1 MSDSPGVE
9 WLPAYSPGPPRHSPL
24 GPIPRFLY
32 EDVQPLSLQQENNN
46 KESDQKENS
55 KIMHAKP
62 AYSYASMIRLAIS
75 SSPNGKMTLNEIYNY
90 ICNAFPY
97 YKEAG
102 KGWMN
107 SIRHNLSLNK
117 CFMKVARS
125 KDDPGKGSYW
135 AMDTSQKMAEV
146 APRRRRS
153 IRMAPYS
160 PECSSN
166 SSGADANATP
176 PPTPTTPTPPAPD
189 ANTNT
194 NTTANTTTNPKPIDT
209 APAPERAG
217 TVPETNHTDDALSEL
232 MNEELIADVDITT
245 DRLWSDGGRRHTC
258 GALHH
263 SSLTDDY
270 GNFVVTT
277 LDDCDCPALDPPLA
291 AITCPITPPLPASIP
306 CPITA
311 SIPCPITANH
321 APYWQPDVL

>member
-46 KESDQKENS
+46 KEIEEKLNAN
-55 KIMHAKP
+55 KIKHPKP

-135 AMDTSQKMAEV
+135 AMDSSYKMAEV
-146 APRRRRS
+146 TPRRRRS
-153 IRMAPYS
+153 LRMAPYS

-166 SSGADANATP
+166 SSGDTALAGASVPTP
-176 PPTPTTPTPPAPD
+176 PATPTTPTAP
-189 ANTNT
+189 
-194 NTTANTTTNPKPIDT
+194 TTPTTPVSPNVKEEIK
-209 APAPERAG
+209 E
-217 TVPETNHTDDALSEL
+217 ESESKHTDDALSAL
-232 MNEELIADVDITT
+232 MNEELIADVDIS
-245 DRLWSDGGRRHTC
+245 RERWWWSGARRHVC
-258 GALHH
+258 EVRH
-263 SSLTDDY
+263 SALTDDY
-270 GNFVVTT
+270 GNFRDERQ
-277 LDDCDCPALDPPLA
+277 DDCDCPAHDLDPADPAAALATPLA
-291 AITCPITPPLPASIP
+291 TPALQASNITLRIDAPRDPAQSRRDR
-306 CPITA
+306 T
-311 SIPCPITANH
+311 
-321 APYWQPDVL
+321 V

>member
-9 WLPAYSPGPPRHSPL
+9 WLPAFSPGPPRHSPL

-32 EDVQPLSLQQENNN
+32 EDVQPLGLQQENNN
-46 KESDQKENS
+46 KEADQKENTN
-55 KIMHAKP
+55 KIKHAKP

-75 SSPNGKMTLNEIYNY
+75 SSPNGKMTLNEIYTY

-135 AMDTSQKMAEV
+135 AMDTSYKMAEV

-153 IRMAPYS
+153 LRMAPYS

-166 SSGADANATP
+166 SSGEAGGAAAPGGDAAPTP
-176 PPTPTTPTPPAPD
+176 PATPTTPTSP
-189 ANTNT
+189 
-194 NTTANTTTNPKPIDT
+194 
-209 APAPERAG
+209 
-217 TVPETNHTDDALSEL
+217 TVPGAIKEEIVIKEEPDSKHTDDALSAL
-232 MNEELIADVDITT
+232 MNEELITDVDISSE
-245 DRLWSDGGRRHTC
+245 RSWCDGGRRHVC
-258 GALHH
+258 GALRH

-270 GNFVVTT
+270 GNFVVRSY
-277 LDDCDCPALDPPLA
+277 DCDCPADPE
-291 AITCPITPPLPASIP
+291 PLPAP
-306 CPITA
+306 PTPTTPGYA
-311 SIPCPITANH
+311 AP
-321 APYWQPDVL
+321 PYWHSEIL

>member
-1 MSDSPGVE
+1 MSESPGVE

-32 EDVQPLSLQQENNN
+32 EDVQPPCLQQENNN
-46 KESDQKENS
+46 KEVDLKENLN
-55 KIMHAKP
+55 KIKHTKP

-117 CFMKVARS
+117 CFMKVPRS

-135 AMDTSQKMAEV
+135 AMDTSYKMAEV
-146 APRRRRS
+146 TPRRRRS
-153 IRMAPYS
+153 LRMAPYS

-166 SSGADANATP
+166 SSGEAGMLPCAIDAAPTP
-176 PPTPTTPTPPAPD
+176 PATPTTPTSPTVTAV
-189 ANTNT
+189 
-194 NTTANTTTNPKPIDT
+194 TTVKEEPMVKEENDMS
-209 APAPERAG
+209 
-217 TVPETNHTDDALSEL
+217 HTDDALSAL
-232 MNEELIADVDITT
+232 MNEELMPDVDIS
-245 DRLWSDGGRRHTC
+245 RERWWWSGGRRHVC
-258 GALHH
+258 CVLRH

-270 GNFVVTT
+270 GNFVEAR
-277 LDDCDCPALDPPLA
+277 DDCDCPVD
-291 AITCPITPPLPASIP
+291 CEDTPPAPLDTPPATLATPSAALWP
-306 CPITA
+306 PT
-311 SIPCPITANH
+311 
-321 APYWQPDVL
+321 L

>member
-1 MSDSPGVE
+1 MMSDTSGVE

-46 KESDQKENS
+46 KEIEEKLNAN
-55 KIMHAKP
+55 KIKHPKP

-135 AMDTSQKMAEV
+135 AMDSSYKMAEV
-146 APRRRRS
+146 TPRRRRS
-153 IRMAPYS
+153 LRMAPYS

-166 SSGADANATP
+166 SSGDVSVAAVPTP
-176 PPTPTTPTPPAPD
+176 PATPTTPTAPNTPTTPISPAAIKEEP
-189 ANTNT
+189 
-194 NTTANTTTNPKPIDT
+194 
-209 APAPERAG
+209 
-217 TVPETNHTDDALSEL
+217 TVKEESDLTHTDDALSAL
-232 MNEELIADVDITT
+232 MNEELIADVDIS
-245 DRLWSDGGRRHTC
+245 RERRWWSARRHVC
-258 GALHH
+258 EVRH
-263 SSLTDDY
+263 SALTDDY
-270 GNFVVTT
+270 GNFRDERA
-277 LDDCDCPALDPPLA
+277 DDCDFEHICQ
-291 AITCPITPPLPASIP
+291 PIGF
-306 CPITA
+306 
-311 SIPCPITANH
+311 
-321 APYWQPDVL
+321 

>member
-1 MSDSPGVE
+1 MMSDTSGVE

-46 KESDQKENS
+46 KEIEEKLNAN
-55 KIMHAKP
+55 KIKHPKP

-135 AMDTSQKMAEV
+135 AMDSSYKMAEV
-146 APRRRRS
+146 TPRRRRS
-153 IRMAPYS
+153 LRMAPYS

-166 SSGADANATP
+166 SSGDVSVAAVPTP
-176 PPTPTTPTPPAPD
+176 PATPTTPTAPNTPTTPISPAAIKEEP
-189 ANTNT
+189 
-194 NTTANTTTNPKPIDT
+194 
-209 APAPERAG
+209 
-217 TVPETNHTDDALSEL
+217 TVKEESDLTHTDDALSAL
-232 MNEELIADVDITT
+232 MNEELIADVDIS
-245 DRLWSDGGRRHTC
+245 RGKIYY
-258 GALHH
+258 LHIFKRN
-263 SSLTDDY
+263 SWL
-270 GNFVVTT
+270 
-277 LDDCDCPALDPPLA
+277 
-291 AITCPITPPLPASIP
+291 
-306 CPITA
+306 
-311 SIPCPITANH
+311 
-321 APYWQPDVL
+321 

>member
-32 EDVQPLSLQQENNN
+32 EDVQPLCLQQENNN
-46 KESDQKENS
+46 KEIEEKLNAN
-55 KIMHAKP
+55 KIKHPKP

-135 AMDTSQKMAEV
+135 AMDSSYKMAEV
-146 APRRRRS
+146 TPRRRRS
-153 IRMAPYS
+153 LRMAPYS

-166 SSGADANATP
+166 SSGDACVSGGVATVPTP
-176 PPTPTTPTPPAPD
+176 PATPTTPT
-189 ANTNT
+189 
-194 NTTANTTTNPKPIDT
+194 
-209 APAPERAG
+209 APATPTTPTSASPGAFKE
-217 TVPETNHTDDALSEL
+217 EIIIKEDYDSKHTDDALSAL
-232 MNEELIADVDITT
+232 MNEELIADGDLSRERWRWTGV
-245 DRLWSDGGRRHTC
+245 RRHVC
-258 GALHH
+258 VLRHAQ
-263 SSLTDDY
+263 LTDDY
-270 GNFVVTT
+270 GNFRDERA
-277 LDDCDCPALDPPLA
+277 DDCDCPVDDALASPVDPAPLS
-291 AITCPITPPLPASIP
+291 PGPLSLLSPPQEGPTLPSWHIP
-306 CPITA
+306 
-311 SIPCPITANH
+311 S
-321 APYWQPDVL
+321 L

>member
-9 WLPAYSPGPPRHSPL
+9 WLPAFSPGPPRHSPL

-32 EDVQPLSLQQENNN
+32 EDVQPLGLQQENNN
-46 KESDQKENS
+46 KEADQKENTN
-55 KIMHAKP
+55 KIKHAKP

-75 SSPNGKMTLNEIYNY
+75 SSPNGKMTLNEIYTY

-135 AMDTSQKMAEV
+135 AMDTSYKMAEV

-153 IRMAPYS
+153 LRMAPYS

-166 SSGADANATP
+166 SSGEAGGVAGVDAAPTP
-176 PPTPTTPTPPAPD
+176 PHTPTTPSAPTTPTD
-189 ANTNT
+189 TNT
-194 NTTANTTTNPKPIDT
+194 
-209 APAPERAG
+209 PA
-217 TVPETNHTDDALSEL
+217 TVKEEPVVKEEPDSKHTDDALSAL
-232 MNEELIADVDITT
+232 MNEELMTDVDIISE
-245 DRLWSDGGRRHTC
+245 RAWCLGRRRHVC
-258 GALHH
+258 GALH

-270 GNFVVTT
+270 GNFVVTRF
-277 LDDCDCPALDPPLA
+277 DCDCPAEPDLPDPAPPTPATPLTPVSPLA
-291 AITCPITPPLPASIP
+291 PYAPP
-306 CPITA
+306 
-311 SIPCPITANH
+311 
-321 APYWQPDVL
+321 PYWHNEIL

>member
-32 EDVQPLSLQQENNN
+32 EDVQPPLLQQENNN
-46 KESDQKENS
+46 KEIDQKQDKN
-55 KIMHAKP
+55 KIKHAKP

-135 AMDTSQKMAEV
+135 AMDTSYKMAEV
-146 APRRRRS
+146 TPRRRRS
-153 IRMAPYS
+153 LRMAPYS

-166 SSGADANATP
+166 SSGEAGASGVDAAPTP
-176 PPTPTTPTPPAPD
+176 PATPTTPTAP
-189 ANTNT
+189 
-194 NTTANTTTNPKPIDT
+194 TTPTTT
-209 APAPERAG
+209 
-217 TVPETNHTDDALSEL
+217 TVLKEEPLVKGEPNLEHTDDALSAL
-232 MNEELIADVDITT
+232 MDDELITDADIS
-245 DRLWSDGGRRHTC
+245 RESWWWSGARRHVC
-258 GALHH
+258 VVRH
-263 SSLTDDY
+263 SALTDDY
-270 GNFVVTT
+270 GNF
-277 LDDCDCPALDPPLA
+277 LDLRHHCDCPPDTPDTADLA
-291 AITCPITPPLPASIP
+291 AQAPTTALTPPW
-306 CPITA
+306 
-311 SIPCPITANH
+311 H
-321 APYWQPDVL
+321 AL

>member
-32 EDVQPLSLQQENNN
+32 EDVQPPSLQQENNN
-46 KESDQKENS
+46 KEIDQKQNTN
-55 KIMHAKP
+55 KIKHAKP

-135 AMDTSQKMAEV
+135 AMDSSYKMAEV
-146 APRRRRS
+146 TPRRRRS
-153 IRMAPYS
+153 LRMAPYS

-166 SSGADANATP
+166 SSGEAGVSGVDAAPTP
-176 PPTPTTPTPPAPD
+176 PATPTTPTAP
-189 ANTNT
+189 NTPT
-194 NTTANTTTNPKPIDT
+194 TPTTPTTAVIKEEPVVKEENNSK
-209 APAPERAG
+209 
-217 TVPETNHTDDALSEL
+217 HTDDALTAL
-232 MNEELIADVDITT
+232 MNEELITDADIS
-245 DRLWSDGGRRHTC
+245 RESWWWSGARRHVC
-258 GALHH
+258 ELRH
-263 SSLTDDY
+263 SALTDDY
-270 GNFVVTT
+270 GNF
-277 LDDCDCPALDPPLA
+277 LDTRAHDCDCPLDAALAGAAPPAPPA
-291 AITCPITPPLPASIP
+291 APAAPPAGPATPPW
-306 CPITA
+306 
-311 SIPCPITANH
+311 H
-321 APYWQPDVL
+321 AL

>member
-9 WLPAYSPGPPRHSPL
+9 WLPAFSPGPPRHSPL

-32 EDVQPLSLQQENNN
+32 EDVQPLGLSQENNN
-46 KESDQKENS
+46 KEADQKENTN
-55 KIMHAKP
+55 KIKHAKP

-75 SSPNGKMTLNEIYNY
+75 SSPNGKMTLNEIYTY

-135 AMDTSQKMAEV
+135 AMDTSYKMAEV

-153 IRMAPYS
+153 LRMAPYS

-166 SSGADANATP
+166 SSGEAGGVLPSDAAPTP
-176 PPTPTTPTPPAPD
+176 PATPTTPTSPNVPGVV
-189 ANTNT
+189 
-194 NTTANTTTNPKPIDT
+194 K
-209 APAPERAG
+209 EE
-217 TVPETNHTDDALSEL
+217 TVVKEESYSRHTDDALSAL
-232 MNEELIADVDITT
+232 MNEELMADVDIS
-245 DRLWSDGGRRHTC
+245 RERWWWAGARRHVC
-258 GALHH
+258 GALRH

-270 GNFVVTT
+270 GNFVVTR
-277 LDDCDCPALDPPLA
+277 LDDCDCPVDEPDPPLA
-291 AITCPITPPLPASIP
+291 PPTPAAPAAP
-306 CPITA
+306 APY
-311 SIPCPITANH
+311 
-321 APYWQPDVL
+321 APYWHAQIL

>member
-32 EDVQPLSLQQENNN
+32 EDVHPPSLQQENNN
-46 KESDQKENS
+46 KEIDQKQNTN
-55 KIMHAKP
+55 KIKHAKP

-135 AMDTSQKMAEV
+135 AMDSSYKMAEV
-146 APRRRRS
+146 TPRRRRS
-153 IRMAPYS
+153 LRMAPYS

-166 SSGADANATP
+166 SSGEAGASGADAAPTP
-176 PPTPTTPTPPAPD
+176 PATPTTPTAPTTPTTP
-189 ANTNT
+189 NTPT
-194 NTTANTTTNPKPIDT
+194 TPTANVIK
-209 APAPERAG
+209 EE
-217 TVPETNHTDDALSEL
+217 TVVKEENNSKHTDDALSAL
-232 MNEELIADVDITT
+232 MNEELITDADIS
-245 DRLWSDGGRRHTC
+245 RESWWWSGSRRHVC
-258 GALHH
+258 ELRH
-263 SSLTDDY
+263 STLTDDY
-270 GNFVVTT
+270 GNF
-277 LDDCDCPALDPPLA
+277 LDTRAHDCDCPFDDGAALLISPAPPA
-291 AITCPITPPLPASIP
+291 PAPASP
-306 CPITA
+306 PW
-311 SIPCPITANH
+311 H
-321 APYWQPDVL
+321 AL

>member
-46 KESDQKENS
+46 KEGGEKENAN
-55 KIMHAKP
+55 KIKHAKP

-135 AMDTSQKMAEV
+135 AMDTSYKMAEV
-146 APRRRRS
+146 TPRRRRS
-153 IRMAPYS
+153 LRMAPYS

-166 SSGADANATP
+166 SSGEAGAPPPGADAAPTP
-176 PPTPTTPTPPAPD
+176 PATPTTPTAPNTPTTPTSPAP
-189 ANTNT
+189 ALVKEE
-194 NTTANTTTNPKPIDT
+194 PVVKQEVLDT
-209 APAPERAG
+209 VLPDSK
-217 TVPETNHTDDALSEL
+217 HTDDALSAL
-232 MNEELIADVDITT
+232 MNEELMADVDITRE
-245 DRLWSDGGRRHTC
+245 RLWCDGRKHVCGLRHS
-258 GALHH
+258 A
-263 SSLTDDY
+263 LTDDY
-270 GNFVVTT
+270 GNFVAQRV
-277 LDDCDCPALDPPLA
+277 DCDCPPPPPQPQPLPQPLA
-291 AITCPITPPLPASIP
+291 ALAPLTPLEPYPA
-306 CPITA
+306 
-311 SIPCPITANH
+311 
-321 APYWQPDVL
+321 YWHPDIL

>member
-1 MSDSPGVE
+1 MSESPGVE

-32 EDVQPLSLQQENNN
+32 EDVQPPCLQQENNN
-46 KESDQKENS
+46 KEVDLKENLN
-55 KIMHAKP
+55 KIKHTKP

-117 CFMKVARS
+117 CFMKVPRS

-135 AMDTSQKMAEV
+135 AMDTSYKMAEV
-146 APRRRRS
+146 TPRRRRS
-153 IRMAPYS
+153 LRMAPYS

-166 SSGADANATP
+166 SSGEAGMLPCAIDAAPTP
-176 PPTPTTPTPPAPD
+176 PATPTTPTSPTVTAV
-189 ANTNT
+189 
-194 NTTANTTTNPKPIDT
+194 TTVKEEPVVKEENDMS
-209 APAPERAG
+209 
-217 TVPETNHTDDALSEL
+217 HTDDALSAL
-232 MNEELIADVDITT
+232 MNEELMPDVDIS
-245 DRLWSDGGRRHTC
+245 RERWWWSGGRRHVC
-258 GALHH
+258 GALRH

-270 GNFVVTT
+270 GNFVEVR
-277 LDDCDCPALDPPLA
+277 DDCDCPVDCEDTPLSPQATPPAPLA
-291 AITCPITPPLPASIP
+291 TPPAALWPP
-306 CPITA
+306 T
-311 SIPCPITANH
+311 
-321 APYWQPDVL
+321 L

>member
-9 WLPAYSPGPPRHSPL
+9 WLPAFSPGPPRHSPL

-32 EDVQPLSLQQENNN
+32 EDVQPLGLQQENNN
-46 KESDQKENS
+46 KEADQKENTN
-55 KIMHAKP
+55 KIKHAKP

-75 SSPNGKMTLNEIYNY
+75 SSPNGKMTLNEIYTY

-135 AMDTSQKMAEV
+135 AMDTSYKMAEV

-153 IRMAPYS
+153 LRMAPYS

-166 SSGADANATP
+166 SSGEAGGAAPTDAAPTP
-176 PPTPTTPTPPAPD
+176 PATPTTPTTPTSP
-189 ANTNT
+189 
-194 NTTANTTTNPKPIDT
+194 
-209 APAPERAG
+209 
-217 TVPETNHTDDALSEL
+217 TVPGVVKEETIVKEESDSRHTDDALSAL
-232 MNEELIADVDITT
+232 MNEELMADVDIS
-245 DRLWSDGGRRHTC
+245 REGSWCDGARRHVC
-258 GALHH
+258 GLYRH

-270 GNFVVTT
+270 GNFVVTR
-277 LDDCDCPALDPPLA
+277 LDDCDCPLEPEPAAGPP
-291 AITCPITPPLPASIP
+291 PGPPPLPPAP
-306 CPITA
+306 A
-311 SIPCPITANH
+311 AY
-321 APYWQPDVL
+321 APYWSAQIL

>member
-32 EDVQPLSLQQENNN
+32 EDVQPPSLQQENNN
-46 KESDQKENS
+46 KEIDQKQNTN
-55 KIMHAKP
+55 KIKHAKP

-135 AMDTSQKMAEV
+135 AMDSSYKMAEV
-146 APRRRRS
+146 TPRRRRS
-153 IRMAPYS
+153 LRMAPYS

-166 SSGADANATP
+166 SSGEAGASGVDAAPTP
-176 PPTPTTPTPPAPD
+176 PATPTTPTAP
-189 ANTNT
+189 NTPT
-194 NTTANTTTNPKPIDT
+194 TPTTPTTAIIKEEPVVKEENNSK
-209 APAPERAG
+209 
-217 TVPETNHTDDALSEL
+217 HTDDALTAL
-232 MNEELIADVDITT
+232 MNEELITDADIS
-245 DRLWSDGGRRHTC
+245 RESWWWSGARRHVC
-258 GALHH
+258 ELRH
-263 SSLTDDY
+263 SALTDDY
-270 GNFVVTT
+270 GNF
-277 LDDCDCPALDPPLA
+277 LDTRAHDCDCPLDAALAPALPALAPAAPPA
-291 AITCPITPPLPASIP
+291 APATPPW
-306 CPITA
+306 
-311 SIPCPITANH
+311 H
-321 APYWQPDVL
+321 AL

>member
-1 MSDSPGVE
+1 MSESPGVE

-32 EDVQPLSLQQENNN
+32 EDVQPLGLQQENNN
-46 KESDQKENS
+46 KEDQKENTN
-55 KIMHAKP
+55 KIKHAKP

-75 SSPNGKMTLNEIYNY
+75 SSPSGKMTLNEIYTY

-135 AMDTSQKMAEV
+135 AMDSSYKMAEV
-146 APRRRRS
+146 TTRRRKS
-153 IRMAPYS
+153 LRMAPYS

-166 SSGADANATP
+166 SSSGEAGAPPSCDAA
-176 PPTPTTPTPPAPD
+176 PTPPATP
-189 ANTNT
+189 TS
-194 NTTANTTTNPKPIDT
+194 PT
-209 APAPERAG
+209 APQAATQPDIKQEHDSK
-217 TVPETNHTDDALSEL
+217 HTDDALTAL
-232 MNEELIADVDITT
+232 MNEELMTDPDIS
-245 DRLWSDGGRRHTC
+245 RESSWCDGGRRHVC
-258 GALHH
+258 GMLRH

-270 GNFVVTT
+270 GNFVVTRGLKFYST
-277 LDDCDCPALDPPLA
+277 RVQLA
-291 AITCPITPPLPASIP
+291 NI
-306 CPITA
+306 
-311 SIPCPITANH
+311 
-321 APYWQPDVL
+321 D

>member
-32 EDVQPLSLQQENNN
+32 EDVQPPSLQQENNN
-46 KESDQKENS
+46 KEIDQKQNTN
-55 KIMHAKP
+55 KIKHAKP

-135 AMDTSQKMAEV
+135 AMDSSYKMAEV
-146 APRRRRS
+146 TPRRRRS
-153 IRMAPYS
+153 LRMAPYS

-166 SSGADANATP
+166 SSGEAGASGVDAAPTP
-176 PPTPTTPTPPAPD
+176 PATPTTPTAP
-189 ANTNT
+189 NTPT
-194 NTTANTTTNPKPIDT
+194 TPTTPTTAIIKEEPVVKEENNSK
-209 APAPERAG
+209 
-217 TVPETNHTDDALSEL
+217 HTDDALTAL
-232 MNEELIADVDITT
+232 MNEELITDADIS
-245 DRLWSDGGRRHTC
+245 RESWWWSGARRHVC
-258 GALHH
+258 ELRH
-263 SSLTDDY
+263 SALTDDY
-270 GNFVVTT
+270 GNF
-277 LDDCDCPALDPPLA
+277 LDTRAHDCDCPLDAALAPAPHA
-291 AITCPITPPLPASIP
+291 PATPPW
-306 CPITA
+306 
-311 SIPCPITANH
+311 H
-321 APYWQPDVL
+321 AL

>member
-9 WLPAYSPGPPRHSPL
+9 WLPAFSPGPPRHSPL

-32 EDVQPLSLQQENNN
+32 EDVQPLGLCQENNN
-46 KESDQKENS
+46 KEDPKEETN
-55 KIMHAKP
+55 KIKHAKP

-75 SSPNGKMTLNEIYNY
+75 SSPNGKMTLNEIYTY

-135 AMDTSQKMAEV
+135 AMDTSYKMAEV

-153 IRMAPYS
+153 LRMAPYS

-166 SSGADANATP
+166 SSGEAGALPADAAPTP
-176 PPTPTTPTPPAPD
+176 PATPTTPTTPS
-189 ANTNT
+189 
-194 NTTANTTTNPKPIDT
+194 
-209 APAPERAG
+209 APATP
-217 TVPETNHTDDALSEL
+217 TETTHPPVVKEETIVKEESDTKHADDALSAL
-232 MNEELIADVDITT
+232 MNEELMADVDIS
-245 DRLWSDGGRRHTC
+245 RGLSWCDGGRRHFC
-258 GALHH
+258 GALRH

-270 GNFVVTT
+270 GNFVVTR
-277 LDDCDCPALDPPLA
+277 LDDCDCPADDDPL
-291 AITCPITPPLPASIP
+291 TPPTPLTPLTPAQYP
-306 CPITA
+306 AP
-311 SIPCPITANH
+311 
-321 APYWQPDVL
+321 PYWHAQIL

>member
-46 KESDQKENS
+46 KEGDQKENS

-146 APRRRRS
+146 TPRRRRS

-166 SSGADANATP
+166 SSGADAAATP
-176 PPTPTTPTPPAPD
+176 PATPTTPTPPAP
-189 ANTNT
+189 TSPT
-194 NTTANTTTNPKPIDT
+194 SPPHTTTLTIKQ
-209 APAPERAG
+209 EHG
-217 TVPETNHTDDALSEL
+217 ETVVPDTNHTDDALSKL
-232 MNEELIADVDITT
+232 MNEELMTDVDIST
-245 DRLWSDGGRRHTC
+245 GNI
-258 GALHH
+258 
-263 SSLTDDY
+263 LTICFHELIKDY
-270 GNFVVTT
+270 
-277 LDDCDCPALDPPLA
+277 
-291 AITCPITPPLPASIP
+291 ASIRV
-306 CPITA
+306 TN
-311 SIPCPITANH
+311 SLH
-321 APYWQPDVL
+321 GSVLLKLTFK

>member
-32 EDVQPLSLQQENNN
+32 EDVQPLGLQQENNN
-46 KESDQKENS
+46 KEIEQQQNIN
-55 KIMHAKP
+55 KIKHDKP

-75 SSPNGKMTLNEIYNY
+75 SSPSGKMTLNEIYNY

-135 AMDTSQKMAEV
+135 AMDTSQKIGEV
-146 APRRRRS
+146 TQRRRRS
-153 IRMAPYS
+153 LRMAPYS

-166 SSGADANATP
+166 SSGEAGGAPTP
-176 PPTPTTPTPPAPD
+176 PTTPAPSTPTTPTSPAP
-189 ANTNT
+189 
-194 NTTANTTTNPKPIDT
+194 TATPLPPPPVIKEEPVVKEET
-209 APAPERAG
+209 AATRLM
-217 TVPETNHTDDALSEL
+217 DDALIAL
-232 MNEELIADVDITT
+232 MDDDLITDVDIS
-245 DRLWSDGGRRHTC
+245 REMRWRWISRRHVC
-258 GALHH
+258 AGRH
-263 SSLTDDY
+263 SALTDDY
-270 GNFVVTT
+270 GNFLETH
-277 LDDCDCPALDPPLA
+277 DDCDCPADE
-291 AITCPITPPLPASIP
+291 P
-306 CPITA
+306 C
-311 SIPCPITANH
+311 
-321 APYWQPDVL
+321 

>member
-1 MSDSPGVE
+1 MSESPGVE

-32 EDVQPLSLQQENNN
+32 EDVQPPCLLQENNN
-46 KESDQKENS
+46 KEAELKENLN
-55 KIMHAKP
+55 KIKHTKP

-117 CFMKVARS
+117 CFMKVPRS

-135 AMDTSQKMAEV
+135 AMDSSYKMAEV
-146 APRRRRS
+146 TPRRRRS
-153 IRMAPYS
+153 LRMAPYS

-166 SSGADANATP
+166 SSGEAGIIPSVVDAAPTP
-176 PPTPTTPTPPAPD
+176 PATPTTPTTPTSP
-189 ANTNT
+189 TV
-194 NTTANTTTNPKPIDT
+194 TTIIKEEPIVKEENDMS
-209 APAPERAG
+209 
-217 TVPETNHTDDALSEL
+217 HTDDALSAL
-232 MNEELIADVDITT
+232 MNEELMPDVDIS
-245 DRLWSDGGRRHTC
+245 RERWWWWGARRHVC
-258 GALHH
+258 GAWRH

-270 GNFVVTT
+270 GNFVEAR
-277 LDDCDCPALDPPLA
+277 DDCDCPADDSPPALGPA
-291 AITCPITPPLPASIP
+291 PAPAPATPPALAPAS
-306 CPITA
+306 
-311 SIPCPITANH
+311 
-321 APYWQPDVL
+321 APALALAPAPATLWPGAL

>member
-9 WLPAYSPGPPRHSPL
+9 WLPAFSPGPPRHSPL

-32 EDVQPLSLQQENNN
+32 EDVQPLGLQQENNN
-46 KESDQKENS
+46 KEADQKENTN
-55 KIMHAKP
+55 KIKHAKP

-75 SSPNGKMTLNEIYNY
+75 SSPNGKMTLNEIYTY

-135 AMDTSQKMAEV
+135 AMDTSYKMAEV

-153 IRMAPYS
+153 LRMAPYS

-166 SSGADANATP
+166 SSGEAGAGPAGADAAPTP
-176 PPTPTTPTPPAPD
+176 PATPTTPTTPTSP
-189 ANTNT
+189 
-194 NTTANTTTNPKPIDT
+194 
-209 APAPERAG
+209 
-217 TVPETNHTDDALSEL
+217 TVPGAVKEEPVVKEESDSKHTDDALSAL
-232 MNEELIADVDITT
+232 MNEELMTDVDISS
-245 DRLWSDGGRRHTC
+245 DRSWCDGGRRHVC
-258 GALHH
+258 GALRH

-270 GNFVVTT
+270 GNFVVTRY
-277 LDDCDCPALDPPLA
+277 DCDCPADPEPTTVGAGAGVGAGVVGPEIAAPL
-291 AITCPITPPLPASIP
+291 TPLTPLTPAYVL
-306 CPITA
+306 
-311 SIPCPITANH
+311 
-321 APYWQPDVL
+321 PYWNTENL

>member
-32 EDVQPLSLQQENNN
+32 EDVQPPSLQQENNN
-46 KESDQKENS
+46 KEIDQKQNTN
-55 KIMHAKP
+55 KIKHAKP

-135 AMDTSQKMAEV
+135 AMDSSYKMAEV
-146 APRRRRS
+146 TPRRRRS
-153 IRMAPYS
+153 LRMAPYS

-166 SSGADANATP
+166 SSGEAGASGVDAAPTP
-176 PPTPTTPTPPAPD
+176 PATPTTPTAP
-189 ANTNT
+189 NTPT
-194 NTTANTTTNPKPIDT
+194 TPTTPTTAIIKEEPVVKEENNSK
-209 APAPERAG
+209 
-217 TVPETNHTDDALSEL
+217 HTDDALTAL
-232 MNEELIADVDITT
+232 MNEELITDADIS
-245 DRLWSDGGRRHTC
+245 RESWWWSGARRHVC
-258 GALHH
+258 ELRH
-263 SSLTDDY
+263 SALTDDY
-270 GNFVVTT
+270 GNF
-277 LDDCDCPALDPPLA
+277 LDTRAHDCDCPLDAALASAAGSPPAPHAPAAPPAPLA
-291 AITCPITPPLPASIP
+291 PATPPW
-306 CPITA
+306 
-311 SIPCPITANH
+311 H
-321 APYWQPDVL
+321 AL

>member
-9 WLPAYSPGPPRHSPL
+9 WLPAFSPGPPRHSPL

-32 EDVQPLSLQQENNN
+32 EDVQPLGLQQENNN
-46 KESDQKENS
+46 KEADQKENTN
-55 KIMHAKP
+55 KIKHAKP

-75 SSPNGKMTLNEIYNY
+75 SSPNGKMTLNEIYTY

-135 AMDTSQKMAEV
+135 AMDTSYKMAEV
-146 APRRRRS
+146 TPRRRRS
-153 IRMAPYS
+153 LRMAPYS

-166 SSGADANATP
+166 SSGEANGVHVPDAPHTP
-176 PPTPTTPTPPAPD
+176 PHTPTTPTAP
-189 ANTNT
+189 NTPT
-194 NTTANTTTNPKPIDT
+194 SPTQLGAIKQETVVKEETDT
-209 APAPERAG
+209 K
-217 TVPETNHTDDALSEL
+217 HTDDALTAL
-232 MNEELIADVDITT
+232 MNEELMADVDIS
-245 DRLWSDGGRRHTC
+245 RERWWCDGGRRHVC
-258 GALHH
+258 GALRH

-270 GNFVVTT
+270 GNFVVTR
-277 LDDCDCPALDPPLA
+277 LDDCDCPADPPA
-291 AITCPITPPLPASIP
+291 TPDSPTTPTSPTTPASP
-306 CPITA
+306 A
-311 SIPCPITANH
+311 LY
-321 APYWQPDVL
+321 APYWHAQIL